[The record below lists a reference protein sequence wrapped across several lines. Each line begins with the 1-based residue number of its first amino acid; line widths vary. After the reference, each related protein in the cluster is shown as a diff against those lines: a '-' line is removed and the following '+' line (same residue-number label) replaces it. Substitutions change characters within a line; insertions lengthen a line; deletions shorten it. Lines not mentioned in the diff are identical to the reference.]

1 MMLRLASAVG
11 TTNKTTAVGNI
22 MAQSAQEQSD
32 AAYLRSAAKTA
43 LLAGEIGAGATL
55 LGGSVRGLAGLGKPA
70 SVVPKD
76 YDSNKLSG
84 RVDAED

>member
-55 LGGSVRGLAGLGKPA
+55 LGGIGQRGWRGSANQRQ
-70 SVVPKD
+70 SCRRITTRT
-76 YDSNKLSG
+76 N
-84 RVDAED
+84 

>member
-1 MMLRLASAVG
+1 MTGASLSKRCPRRRPWQNHHA
-11 TTNKTTAVGNI
+11 
-22 MAQSAQEQSD
+22 
-32 AAYLRSAAKTA
+32 LRSAAKTA
-43 LLAGEIGAGATL
+43 PLAGEIGAGATL

>member
-1 MMLRLASAVG
+1 
-11 TTNKTTAVGNI
+11 
-22 MAQSAQEQSD
+22 
-32 AAYLRSAAKTA
+32 
-43 LLAGEIGAGATL
+43 L